1 MRRRPDI
8 ATAFLA
14 LALALAAPGHAQAQA
29 QTAQKTGIVFMHG
42 KQGNP
47 GEPPLANFI
56 VSLKSAGYF
65 VDTPEMCWSGRRLY
79 DKPYLDCLT
88 EIDLAVARLKAAG
101 ATAIVIA
108 GHSLGG
114 NGALGYAARHD
125 GIAAVIAL
133 APGPEN
139 RYLDT
144 QPVVA
149 ASLERARQMVAQGQ
163 GDVFADFTDYN
174 TNRFGTGPIPV
185 RTTATSFIS
194 FDAADGPAEMTAN
207 VPRVKAPMLIVSGT
221 DDPSQRNSDMLF
233 ALAPPNPLS
242 KHFIIDANHMGTPEA
257 AIGIVLSWLAAL
269 PKP

>member
-1 MRRRPDI
+1 MKRI
-8 ATAFLA
+8 LFVAAA
-14 LALALAAPGHAQAQA
+14 LCCLAAAAAPAETPQQ
-29 QTAQKTGIVFMHG
+29 TGIVFMHG

-56 VSLKSAGYF
+56 VSLKSAGYL
-65 VDTPEMCWSGRRLY
+65 VDTPEMCWSGRRIY
-79 DKPYLDCLT
+79 DKPYLDCLA

-125 GIAAVIAL
+125 GLRAVIAL

-139 RYLDT
+139 KRLVA

-149 ASLERARQMVAQGQ
+149 ASLEHARQMAAQGK
-163 GDVFADFTDYN
+163 GDVLADFTDYN
-174 TNRFGTGPIPV
+174 TNRFGTGPIAV

-194 FDAADGPAEMTAN
+194 FDAADGPAEMTTN
-207 VPRVKAPMLIVSGT
+207 VPRVKAPLLIVSGT

-242 KHFIIDANHMGTPEA
+242 KHVIIDANHMGTPEA

-269 PKP
+269 PPP